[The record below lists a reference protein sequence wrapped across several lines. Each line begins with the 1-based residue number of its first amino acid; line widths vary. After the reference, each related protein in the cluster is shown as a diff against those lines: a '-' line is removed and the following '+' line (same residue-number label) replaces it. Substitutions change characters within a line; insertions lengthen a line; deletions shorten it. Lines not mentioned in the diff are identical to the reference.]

1 MAGAALNPA
10 AGGPVG
16 GGMMAM
22 NNGGSP
28 AVQSNSERSP
38 EYIKVML
45 NTYVYEYFL
54 KLGCYD
60 LARALLKDDKFEF
73 KSSSK
78 KDDEMNGLDGDSMDT
93 GGKSDIP
100 DDLPRPA
107 GSNADPSMQGNG
119 FLYEWF
125 SVFSDLFAA
134 HRNNNKSGNPTPAMQ
149 YLFQHQVSLC
159 SCCPPDFI

>member
-1 MAGAALNPA
+1 MAGAALNPVS
-10 AGGPVG
+10 GGPVG
-16 GGMMAM
+16 GGMMTM

-28 AVQSNSERSP
+28 AVLSNSERSP
-38 EYIKVML
+38 EHIKIML

-54 KLGCYD
+54 KLGCFD

-73 KSSSK
+73 KSSHK

-93 GGKSDIP
+93 NGKSEIP

-134 HRNNNKSGNPTPAMQ
+134 HRNNNKNGNPTPAMQ
-149 YLFQHQVSLC
+149 YLFQHQVSR
-159 SCCPPDFI
+159 SCRSPDVI